1 LEQIPTRIRNAAD
14 KWNEKFTILARVR
27 NCEVVL
33 KSSGAGNGGM
43 SLYFAFHL
51 NLQVG
56 ID

>member
-1 LEQIPTRIRNAAD
+1 MIRNAAD
-14 KWNEKFTILARVR
+14 KWNEKSTILARLR